1 MRIIKRLLFL
11 IVTVIYLLF
20 LVSCEAVDILTSSN
34 LVGNEIS
41 SMMATE
47 YETNSDRD
55 TSDKNSTS
63 SMPPEDTHIHPT
75 LLKGGTIYILVGQG
89 CFVETTDF
97 CKQLDDIKYT
107 IRHHDSA
114 GIGFVYDKDTNEPK
128 QSSSGVYIVGIEKG
142 VYEINVHG
150 IDKNGRG
157 YDDSLDIRVLNE
169 SDLVAT
175 SSNIFSDDGQSSSIS
190 SGVTTSNYSPT
201 LFKYSGST
209 VLKVYEEKF
218 IEFSSFTKNA
228 KEVKCYLAPTSN
240 MTNGV
245 IYDAENAELV
255 QEKNGCHIKGL
266 KQGRVFL
273 CVEVTEE
280 SGEKHKGIIL
290 VIILNEM

>member
-1 MRIIKRLLFL
+1 LSWSEGKLKSAVLQAKNKGSIQ
-11 IVTVIYLLF
+11 IY
-20 LVSCEAVDILTSSN
+20 
-34 LVGNEIS
+34 
-41 SMMATE
+41 
-47 YETNSDRD
+47 
-55 TSDKNSTS
+55 
-63 SMPPEDTHIHPT
+63 
-75 LLKGGTIYILVGQG
+75 
-89 CFVETTDF
+89 
-97 CKQLDDIKYT
+97 
-107 IRHHDSA
+107 
-114 GIGFVYDKDTNEPK
+114 TNEK
-128 QSSSGVYIVGIEKG
+128 LLVIDKITGRSEVYMPEGNMITIEVIPKG

-273 CVEVTEE
+273 YVEVTEE